1 MRKLLYVPIIHTEA
15 DLGSAA
21 PAIGRRSA
29 SLCGE
34 KRWAQHKAVVSEF
47 WQRVADYL
55 SHIEAADLR
64 IYQDGLLAGGELGR
78 KIVEEGA
85 RRGSKNYDIIL
96 DLIKRGAEIRATEDV
111 SFLKAEYEHISRL
124 TQAKSPAHGTPAHME
139 YESHKERLTN
149 ERDRFV
155 ARTIDETLSEGE
167 VGILFMGAYHDVISH
182 LAPDIVVE
190 QIKEQEKVKAYFEEL
205 IHRRDEEEFEQ
216 LAEYLASPI
225 VYPKNGDKIS
235 GS

>member
-1 MRKLLYVPIIHTEA
+1 MYVPVIHTEA

-21 PAIGRRSA
+21 HVIDLRSA

-64 IYQDGLLAGGELGR
+64 IYQDGLLAGGDLGR
-78 KIVEEGA
+78 KIVEAGA
-85 RRGSKNYDIIL
+85 RRGSKNYEIIL
-96 DLIKRGAEIRATEDV
+96 DLIKRGAEIRTTEDV
-111 SFLKAEYEHISRL
+111 SLLKEEYEHISRL
-124 TQAKSPAHGTPAHME
+124 TRAKSPAQRTPAYME
-139 YESHKERLTN
+139 YESHKDRLTN

-182 LAPDIVVE
+182 LAPDIAVE
-190 QIKEQEKVKAYFEEL
+190 QLKEQEKVEAYFQEL
-205 IHRRDEEEFEQ
+205 MHGRHEGEFEQ
-216 LAEYLASPI
+216 LAEYLTSPI
-225 VYPKNGDKIS
+225 VCPKNGDKIS